1 MFKKCEKLA
10 SFPDPDHQEMFI
22 LFQLFLP
29 LLVIVATC
37 HAFPKPTEEEQ
48 KDGIVHDEAQ
58 ETIYED
64 LRDHELQDSLN
75 GGQSGLALELISHG
89 ENPSDLWS
97 RLKRQEIM
105 ADHLEVPES
114 SPIDEEVEAT
124 EAPAPI
130 VNAAYAARLEA
141 SQAAIALANKLA
153 GARRQTIERVPGYG
167 RRKRQVKMTEDEI
180 VLQEIFDPNVID
192 DSKFV
197 NVVPQIKIKNWG
209 EIGIQHPL
217 A

>member
-1 MFKKCEKLA
+1 MGSLVVSVVGVHTVTRTRTLNLKIMVAQK
-10 SFPDPDHQEMFI
+10 
-22 LFQLFLP
+22 LFLP

-37 HAFPKPTEEEQ
+37 HAFPKPTEEQ

-97 RLKRQEIM
+97 RLKRQEM

-114 SPIDEEVEAT
+114 TEVEPT

-130 VNAAYAARLEA
+130 VNAAYAARLEG
-141 SQAAIALANKLA
+141 SAIALANKLA
-153 GARRQTIERVPGYG
+153 NAKRQKIERVPGYG

-180 VLQEIFDPNVID
+180 VLQEIFDPMSLMTASLSMWSLKSR
-192 DSKFV
+192 SK
-197 NVVPQIKIKNWG
+197 
-209 EIGIQHPL
+209 IGGKL
-217 A
+217 AFSIPWL

>member
-1 MFKKCEKLA
+1 MGSLVVSVVGVHTVTRTRTLNLKIMVAQK
-10 SFPDPDHQEMFI
+10 
-22 LFQLFLP
+22 LFLP

-37 HAFPKPTEEEQ
+37 HAFPKPTEEQ
-48 KDGIVHDEAQ
+48 TDGIVHDEAQ

-97 RLKRQEIM
+97 RLKRQEM

-114 SPIDEEVEAT
+114 TEVEPTEAPVPIVNAAYAARLEGSAIALANKLANAKRQKIERVPGYGRRKRQVKTEDEIVPESTEVEPT

-130 VNAAYAARLEA
+130 VNAAYAARLEG
-141 SQAAIALANKLA
+141 SAIALANKLA
-153 GARRQTIERVPGYG
+153 NA
-167 RRKRQVKMTEDEI
+167 
-180 VLQEIFDPNVID
+180 
-192 DSKFV
+192 
-197 NVVPQIKIKNWG
+197 
-209 EIGIQHPL
+209 
-217 A
+217 

>member
-1 MFKKCEKLA
+1 MGVQSCCVCCWRTYRLTRTRTLNLKIMVAQKL
-10 SFPDPDHQEMFI
+10 
-22 LFQLFLP
+22 LFT

-37 HAFPKPTEEEQ
+37 HAFPKPTE
-48 KDGIVHDEAQ
+48 EAQ